1 MLLNALRGVNLLADN
16 ACAKLASFPLTPD
29 SKHVK
34 ASFSTELMIRSYKGT
49 TPRIASTAFVA
60 ENATVI
66 GDVHIGEHS
75 SIWFNC
81 VLRGDCYFIRVG
93 DCTNIQDA
101 TVIHVTSG
109 EHATIIGNRVT
120 VGHAVVLHGCTIKDH
135 TLIGIGSIILDEAVV
150 GEDSL
155 IAAGSLVTPG
165 TIIPPRSLV
174 MGAPA
179 RVRRE
184 LSDQEVA
191 RLDENWQHY
200 VEYKT
205 EYMKSL

>member
-1 MLLNALRGVNLLADN
+1 
-16 ACAKLASFPLTPD
+16 
-29 SKHVK
+29 
-34 ASFSTELMIRSYKGT
+34 
-49 TPRIASTAFVA
+49 
-60 ENATVI
+60 
-66 GDVHIGEHS
+66 
-75 SIWFNC
+75 
-81 VLRGDCYFIRVG
+81 
-93 DCTNIQDA
+93 
-101 TVIHVTSG
+101 
-109 EHATIIGNRVT
+109 
-120 VGHAVVLHGCTIKDH
+120 
-135 TLIGIGSIILDEAVV
+135 LDEAVV